1 MWVLTEAKGR
11 GWALPQ
17 TQVPLAHLP
26 PPRYEAVPTN
36 HSGQTKGRQGR
47 ELARCLCHCSLQQ
60 SLPAAAS
67 LCPLLG
73 GFPRVD

>member
-1 MWVLTEAKGR
+1 MWVPTEAKGR

-47 ELARCLCHCSLQQ
+47 EFARCLCHCSFQQ
-60 SLPAAAS
+60 AFLLLPPFVRVS
-67 LCPLLG
+67 G
-73 GFPRVD
+73 GIS